1 MTLTPLITAA
11 EGFPALEKLVA
22 SADTELL
29 MSFRILDPQTRL
41 RSDELTS
48 EGLETWG
55 DLLAHVARKGVRLRM
70 VLADFDPVFTS
81 TLHRLAWASA
91 SRFAEKAN
99 GNVGIICAPHGQEA
113 GWFWRLAMRGQI
125 GSRLAELRD
134 EDPGDLTPLQRAA
147 LEGAVRL
154 RPVTIHQKFAV
165 ADGARCVIGGLDINE
180 RRFDTP
186 EHDRPAEETWQDVSM
201 QVEDADFSAAL
212 RLHFAETWNAALDC
226 GAPCLTG
233 TAERLATDTRPQTAA
248 DLKLVRTFSAPCP
261 GAVRLG
267 PRSVAIDHEKAT
279 LSMIG
284 EAERHIYVETQFLR
298 HKPIADALVRAADR
312 HPDLQLVMILPP
324 AADRVLF
331 DGDDGWDA
339 RHAHS
344 LQWQALERLRK
355 AFDDRLAL
363 ISPARKSSSQD
374 EVATLHGAQ
383 PIYVHSKVMLVD
395 DRVGMVGSAN
405 LNGRSMRWDTEA
417 SVMFRRPDDVENLR
431 IRLARAWLGPQAEG
445 KDCTLAKVWRQ
456 AALTNAAR
464 APEQRESFVL
474 PYPLATAR
482 KFSRRFPLLPD
493 EMF

>member
-1 MTLTPLITAA
+1 
-11 EGFPALEKLVA
+11 
-22 SADTELL
+22 
-29 MSFRILDPQTRL
+29 
-41 RSDELTS
+41 
-48 EGLETWG
+48 
-55 DLLAHVARKGVRLRM
+55 
-70 VLADFDPVFTS
+70 
-81 TLHRLAWASA
+81 
-91 SRFAEKAN
+91 
-99 GNVGIICAPHGQEA
+99 
-113 GWFWRLAMRGQI
+113 
-125 GSRLAELRD
+125 
-134 EDPGDLTPLQRAA
+134 
-147 LEGAVRL
+147 
-154 RPVTIHQKFAV
+154 
-165 ADGARCVIGGLDINE
+165 
-180 RRFDTP
+180 
-186 EHDRPAEETWQDVSM
+186 
-201 QVEDADFSAAL
+201 
-212 RLHFAETWNAALDC
+212 
-226 GAPCLTG
+226 
-233 TAERLATDTRPQTAA
+233 
-248 DLKLVRTFSAPCP
+248 
-261 GAVRLG
+261 
-267 PRSVAIDHEKAT
+267 
-279 LSMIG
+279 
-284 EAERHIYVETQFLR
+284 
-298 HKPIADALVRAADR
+298 
-312 HPDLQLVMILPP
+312 MILPP